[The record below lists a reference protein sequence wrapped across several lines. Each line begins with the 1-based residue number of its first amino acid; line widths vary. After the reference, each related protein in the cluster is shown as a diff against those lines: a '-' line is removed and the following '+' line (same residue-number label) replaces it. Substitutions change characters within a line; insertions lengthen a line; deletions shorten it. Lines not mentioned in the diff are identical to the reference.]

1 MEFWSPGKPLDIRL
15 TILFIVYLGVWFYV
29 LKLWWNAINNTAYF
43 KYKIFHF
50 VRKWSAIIVQR
61 RISNKVEIVP
71 KGTPLFRYS
80 NHDENIIDAIYEDIE
95 NCK

>member
-1 MEFWSPGKPLDIRL
+1 MEFWAPGKTLDVRL
-15 TILFIVYLGVWFYV
+15 TILFIMYIAVWCYV
-29 LKLWWNAINNTAYF
+29 LKLWWHAINNTACF

-50 VRKWSAIIVQR
+50 VQRWSAIISQR
-61 RISNKVEIVP
+61 RISIKIEIVP